1 MQTSPS
7 HTQLK
12 SLIPVILLVILLWL
26 SYQVLGAFL
35 LSLIWAFILA
45 YVTWPLYQK
54 VLQKLHG
61 QRLWSAVLMTS
72 VISVIILAL
81 IYGLAGLLQNEI
93 RNGYQVLYQTLQKGD
108 LTLAEEIRTLPGI
121 GHYFQ
126 HWIDQINQD
135 KAKMMLQAI
144 DWLKQW
150 LGNFAT
156 FLGSIGHYFFR
167 LAIVLVTLFFCYR
180 DGDEAIA
187 QLRKGL
193 LQFLGDDQDVY
204 LKAAGHTTRAVVY
217 GMVLAALSQG
227 LLAGIGYA
235 VAGVQAPVL
244 FGAITALLA
253 LVPMG
258 ATLVWIPIGIVL
270 ILSGHIWAGAGL
282 LIWGITVVST
292 IDNVI
297 RPIVISGASKVPFL
311 IVMFGV
317 LGGLTAFGA
326 IGIFLGPVILAV
338 GQAVWQQ
345 WLKKC

>member
-1 MQTSPS
+1 MQTNTQ
-7 HTQLK
+7 HLQLK

-35 LSLIWAFILA
+35 LSLAWAFILA
-45 YVTWPLYQK
+45 YVTWPLYEL
-54 VLQKLHG
+54 VLEKLRG
-61 QRLWSAVLMTS
+61 QRLWSATLMTA
-72 VISVIILAL
+72 VISIIILSL

-93 RNGYQVLYQTLQKGD
+93 RTGYQALYQTLQKGD
-108 LTLAEEIRTLPGI
+108 LTLAADIRKLPGI
-121 GHYFQ
+121 GHYLQ

-135 KAKMMLQAI
+135 KAKMMLQVVN
-144 DWLKQW
+144 WLKQW
-150 LGNFAT
+150 VGNFAS
-156 FLGSIGHYFFR
+156 FLGSIGQYFFR

-180 DGDEAIA
+180 DGEEAIQ
-187 QLRKGL
+187 QLRRGL
-193 LQFLGDDQDVY
+193 LQFLGEDQDVY

-227 LLAGIGYA
+227 VLAGVGYA
-235 VAGVQAPVL
+235 FAGVQAPLL

-258 ATLVWIPIGIVL
+258 ATLVWVPIGIAL
-270 ILSGHIWAGAGL
+270 ILTGHIWAGAGL
-282 LIWGITVVST
+282 LIWGVTVVST
-292 IDNVI
+292 VDNLI

-338 GQAVWQQ
+338 LQAVWQQ

>member
-1 MQTSPS
+1 MQTREQHP
-7 HTQLK
+7 QLK
-12 SLIPVILLVILLWL
+12 AAIPIIMLVVLLWL

-35 LSLIWAFILA
+35 LSLAWAFILA
-45 YVTWPLYQK
+45 YVTWPLFQWTLEK
-54 VLQKLHG
+54 LQGRRVL
-61 QRLWSAVLMTS
+61 SAALVS
-72 VISVIILAL
+72 GIISLIILAL

-93 RNGYQVLYQTLQKGD
+93 RSGYQALYQTLQKGD
-108 LTLAEEIRTLPGI
+108 LTLAKDIRNLPGI
-121 GHYFQ
+121 GHYLQ
-126 HWIDQINQD
+126 HWIEQINQD
-135 KAKMMLQAI
+135 KAKVMLQAI

-150 LGNFAT
+150 VGNFAT
-156 FLGSIGHYFFR
+156 FLGSIGHYAFR
-167 LAIVLVTLFFCYR
+167 LAIILVTLFFCYR
-180 DGDEAIA
+180 DGEEAIQ
-187 QLRKGL
+187 QLRRGL

-227 LLAGIGYA
+227 LLAGVGYA
-235 VAGVQAPVL
+235 FAGVQAPVL

-292 IDNVI
+292 VDNVI
-297 RPIVISGASKVPFL
+297 RPIVISGASKVPFM

-326 IGIFLGPVILAV
+326 IGIFLGPVILTV
-338 GQAVWQQ
+338 LQVVWQQ

>member
-1 MQTSPS
+1 MQAKGHHS
-7 HTQLK
+7 QLK

-35 LSLIWAFILA
+35 LSLAWAFILA
-45 YVTWPLYQK
+45 YVTWPLYQLLLK
-54 VLQKLHG
+54 KLQG
-61 QRLWSAVLMTS
+61 QRLWSAALMTAI
-72 VISVIILAL
+72 ISSIVLGL

-93 RNGYQVLYQTLQKGD
+93 RTGYQALYQTLQQGD
-108 LTLAEEIRTLPGI
+108 LVLTNEIRNLPGI
-121 GHYFQ
+121 GHYLQ

-135 KAKMMLQAI
+135 KARVMLQAI
-144 DWLKQW
+144 NWLKQW
-150 LGNFAT
+150 VGNVAT
-156 FLGSIGHYFFR
+156 FLGGIGQYFFK

-180 DGDEAIA
+180 DGEEAIR
-187 QLRKGL
+187 QLRQGL

-227 LLAGIGYA
+227 VLAGVGYA
-235 VAGVQAPVL
+235 FAGVQAPLL

-258 ATLVWIPIGIVL
+258 ATLVWVPIGVVL
-270 ILSGHIWAGAGL
+270 ILTGHIWAGAGL
-282 LIWGITVVST
+282 LIWGVTVVST
-292 IDNVI
+292 VDNLI

-326 IGIFLGPVILAV
+326 IGIFLGPVILTLL
-338 GQAVWQQ
+338 QAVWRQ

>member
-1 MQTSPS
+1 MQTSPR

-12 SLIPVILLVILLWL
+12 SLIPIILLVILLWL

-54 VLQKLHG
+54 VLQKLQG
-61 QRLWSAVLMTS
+61 QRLWSATLMTT
-72 VISVIILAL
+72 VISVIILGL

-93 RNGYQVLYQTLQKGD
+93 RSGYQVLYQTLQKGD
-108 LTLAEEIRTLPGI
+108 LTLAEEIRNLPGV

-180 DGDEAIA
+180 DGDEAIN

-227 LLAGIGYA
+227 LLAGVGYA
-235 VAGVQAPVL
+235 FAGVQAPVL

-258 ATLVWIPIGIVL
+258 ATLVWVPIGIAL
-270 ILSGHIWAGAGL
+270 ILTGHIWAGAGL

-292 IDNVI
+292 VDNVI

-338 GQAVWQQ
+338 LQAVWQQ